1 MRLVIILLALIAA
14 LISHLIIESWD
25 LLTSDEFHWVI
36 LGIVFVFVSLGIFR
50 ESQILIV

>member
-1 MRLVIILLALIAA
+1 MRLVIVLLALIAA
-14 LISHLIIESWD
+14 LISHLVVEAWD
-25 LLTSDEFHWVI
+25 LVTGEKFHWVM